1 METDDGGTY
10 YYANIKK
17 TTKKKEKRCLE
28 KERRKAFG
36 FEIVGRTDGVCL
48 VALIYV
54 QAGHL
59 RTCLPQAA

>member
-1 METDDGGTY
+1 MAMVTDDGGTY
-10 YYANIKK
+10 YYATQKNL
-17 TTKKKEKRCLE
+17 KKKKRCLE

-59 RTCLPQAA
+59 RTCLLQAA

>member
-10 YYANIKK
+10 YYTHIK
-17 TTKKKEKRCLE
+17 TLKKKQEMSG